1 MSAIDDKY
9 AALGGPGGFL
19 GPPADEGAG
28 SQEMETRNGVGR
40 TRDFQ
45 NGSIYWK
52 PGVGAFSIHGGI
64 RLKWVGLSAEEGFL
78 GFPVTD
84 ETGTPDGRGRFNHFE
99 GGSIYWTPQT
109 AARSVHGAIRDKWAS
124 MGWERSSLGYPVSD
138 ERDFENGRGRQSSF
152 EGGAIIWTPQGVRVQ
167 QRIDDSD

>member
-1 MSAIDDKY
+1 M
-9 AALGGPGGFL
+9 
-19 GPPADEGAG
+19 
-28 SQEMETRNGVGR
+28 GR

-64 RLKWVGLSAEEGFL
+64 RLKWVGLGAEEGFL

-99 GGSIYWTPQT
+99 GGSIYLVFPSFLVRRLS
-109 AARSVHGAIRDKWAS
+109 A
-124 MGWERSSLGYPVSD
+124 
-138 ERDFENGRGRQSSF
+138 GRGCDRSN
-152 EGGAIIWTPQGVRVQ
+152 WQGRDGCVGVICRL
-167 QRIDDSD
+167 